1 MKLVIIKDNFDIK
14 RIVFRDNKLSKKIS
28 YDINNISMIG
38 ITININYDNLID
50 KGNYII
56 LKVNEKDKVILY
68 KIDNYFKSLFNNY
81 DKIVNNDIIRVKKHK
96 EYIYNPLNKNILI
109 TMNSI
114 KKDFSGKVKVQI
126 FTI

>member
-68 KIDNYFKSLFNNY
+68 KIDITLKVYL
-81 DKIVNNDIIRVKKHK
+81 IIM
-96 EYIYNPLNKNILI
+96 ICI
-109 TMNSI
+109 
-114 KKDFSGKVKVQI
+114 
-126 FTI
+126 